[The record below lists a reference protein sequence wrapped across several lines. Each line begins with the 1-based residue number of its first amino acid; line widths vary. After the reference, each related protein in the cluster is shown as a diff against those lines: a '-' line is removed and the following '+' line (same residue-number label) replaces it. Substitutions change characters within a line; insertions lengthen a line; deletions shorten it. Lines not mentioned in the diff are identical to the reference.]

1 MFNKCLEN
9 KNIFLLN
16 TINRIPVQDY
26 AKIKEPMNL
35 QNIKVY

>member
-1 MFNKCLEN
+1 MSEKQEYS
-9 KNIFLLN
+9 LLT